1 MHIRNFR
8 TGQPNEVPGTI
19 SSPHESITLWILSP
33 TTPANDGGFWPPRR
47 RSVTAP
53 VSTALFAC
61 IALLYPMYLARF
73 SSFSWPGWRFLSYNP
88 KKKFATWPMIRND
101 VMGREESHLHG
112 TSTLRKGNSYFT
124 GDLFPCFHVD
134 VYLISLVIA
143 PFANAAL
150 PTPVSALTWSGIFLS
165 YLPRPCCR

>member
-1 MHIRNFR
+1 MDS
-8 TGQPNEVPGTI
+8 I
-19 SSPHESITLWILSP
+19 SHHPCE
-33 TTPANDGGFWPPRR
+33 RR
-47 RSVTAP
+47 RVLAP
-53 VSTALFAC
+53 KTEVRNGSCFDGTVPLHRLTLPYVFGTLFK
-61 IALLYPMYLARF
+61 LLLARLALPLLQ
-73 SSFSWPGWRFLSYNP
+73 SQEEASCVAYE
-88 KKKFATWPMIRND
+88 RND